1 MTTTLELLETL
12 KASNGGAS
20 DLALSQILGVTHQN
34 ISLYRRGL
42 SNLSDK
48 LAILACENIGIDPAP
63 YLLRLRVERAKCD
76 SEKQAWSH
84 ILQRLGGV
92 AA

>member
-1 MTTTLELLETL
+1 MTTTLRLLDAL

-48 LAILACENIGIDPAP
+48 LAILACENMGIDPAP
-63 YLLRLRVERAKCD
+63 YLLALRIERAKCD
-76 SEKQAWSH
+76 SEKTVWH
-84 ILQRLGGV
+84 DILTRLGGH